1 MKSYPRTR
9 FEIINNTSVE
19 EISTNTVTGTTSI
32 MMGAYTS
39 DKGSE
44 GWELLA
50 PNNGITD
57 FTTRK
62 GGLNFTKHGQ
72 GQFTIANLLRNGSYV
87 LAKRMVSDDATL
99 ANVTIKARVVVVDK
113 VSYVYLYG
121 TSAENIKTFKDA
133 YEAGYASFD
142 PDALPQE
149 VTVDENGNV
158 IPNISTFSLGR
169 ALDNEADAGVT
180 NDKTDSGTTTP
191 DQGGSSSESTSESTS
206 ESESTTGSESEST
219 SEGSSSES
227 TSESASESESTTG
240 SESGSE
246 TPSEGKDDP
255 IKPELPTASDLFLVI
270 TSISTGYTNTSSTD
284 ENVAA
289 VNSELTKII
298 SDEKKGTII
307 SLSDINLDSSAP
319 AQAVDGKYEVELG
332 ITSVKSTDNIIALHK
347 IGSGDWE
354 QIVPTKIAD
363 GSVTIQVSSFSPI
376 AIVKIEDADEPD
388 VPAVTKDALIYDI
401 PLFTV
406 TMLGRGKSSITVR
419 LIPEYFASKSTK
431 YMKYTFEVSENANVL
446 ESISCTFNPD
456 AIIDSIIQSI
466 QNKVNNAS
474 GQVKVKIFEDGILK
488 LTKVLAE
495 TATRPDEVV
504 SIDEV
509 TGNKIVTT
517 VDKPISY
524 TELINLDYINGYDKK
539 ENPINGIITKNI
551 ADTISA
557 DEENLWVNFKPSDIT
572 PFALNVA
579 EGIKL
584 TNGTNGAMG
593 DAPVQNTEEYTKM
606 LLGTFGKN
614 INNSNFDPV
623 IYDLDR
629 YKVDAIFDCG
639 YPMEVKNAIV
649 DMVDFRGDMVFLADL
664 GTELTDLDSIIDRA
678 SSITKSKYVAIYHN
692 YFNIKDDFTKKEI
705 TVTMPYLLAPR
716 LINHISTGVGKP
728 FAGIANGI
736 TFPEIIEGTINFL
749 PVVIPGLDQKQL
761 LADASVNYMSYY
773 DGLPVMEAMWT
784 NDDAYTQ
791 LSFLHNV
798 MGVQE
803 VVKVIR
809 DRCPKTRYTFLDGDD
824 LKDYLDDANSIIREY
839 KSNFK
844 SISMT
849 YMADEKYES
858 NNIFYAVIK
867 VQFHHFVN
875 EEYFKVIAID

>member
-19 EISTNTVTGTTSI
+19 EISTNTVTGTTSL

-44 GWELLA
+44 DWELLA

-169 ALDNEADAGVT
+169 TLDNEADAGVT
-180 NDKTDSGTTTP
+180 NGKTDSSTTTP
-191 DQGGSSSESTSESTS
+191 DQG
-206 ESESTTGSESEST
+206 
-219 SEGSSSES
+219 GSSSES

-376 AIVKIEDADEPD
+376 AIIKIEDANEPD
-388 VPAVTKDALIYDI
+388 VPVVTKDALIYDI

-419 LIPEYFASKSTK
+419 LIPEYFASKSTR